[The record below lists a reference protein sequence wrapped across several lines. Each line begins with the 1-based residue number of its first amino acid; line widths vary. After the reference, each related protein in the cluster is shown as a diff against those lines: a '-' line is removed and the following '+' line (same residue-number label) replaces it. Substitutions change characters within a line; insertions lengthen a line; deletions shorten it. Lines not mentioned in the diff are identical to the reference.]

1 MLLPDGILDF
11 SDDLSQEDDDLL
23 HDDGKDLKSKRR
35 QETHRE
41 AEEAK
46 VELKD
51 EPDPSK
57 AKLRIKTGGMGPLL
71 DLSSTGKCFRLYSN
85 LNSQ

>member
-11 SDDLSQEDDDLL
+11 SDDLSQDDDDLL

-57 AKLRIKTGGMGPLL
+57 AKLRIKTGGMGP
-71 DLSSTGKCFRLYSN
+71 
-85 LNSQ
+85 